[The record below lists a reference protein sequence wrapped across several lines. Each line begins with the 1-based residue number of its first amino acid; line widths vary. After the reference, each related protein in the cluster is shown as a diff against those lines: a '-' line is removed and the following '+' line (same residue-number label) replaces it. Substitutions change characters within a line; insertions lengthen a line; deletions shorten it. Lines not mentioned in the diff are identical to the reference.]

1 LTENSTQPQAPS
13 AAPLAQLQA
22 QEKLEQAQAALAQ
35 AQEKALGFIRENPVP
50 CLVGGLVAGY
60 LLGRLARSR
69 WLNPDRR

>member
-1 LTENSTQPQAPS
+1 MTENSTQAQAQGTG
-13 AAPLAQLQA
+13 PLAQFQA

-35 AQEKALGFIRENPVP
+35 AQEQALDFVRKNPVP

-60 LLGRLARSR
+60 LLGRFARSR